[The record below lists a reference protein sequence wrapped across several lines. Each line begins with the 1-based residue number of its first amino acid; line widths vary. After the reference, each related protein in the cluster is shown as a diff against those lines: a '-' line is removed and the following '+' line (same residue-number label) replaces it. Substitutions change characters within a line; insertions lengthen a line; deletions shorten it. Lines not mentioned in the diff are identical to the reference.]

1 MKTVEVNL
9 FGRVVEPENFNELI
23 EIITYELKSSSINV
37 KLWRGQGDISW
48 PIHSG
53 AYRRIFNEN
62 LDSVKE
68 EDIMVYEK
76 RLIDQARHK
85 SFEYQDGRMLTDIE
99 ILAKLQHHGAA
110 TRLVDFSKNALIAL
124 WFCSNSCPSKTG
136 LLLGVHSSCVVGFES
151 TTHASKSDYN
161 SFADELSSK
170 EYPML
175 LDPPIVSPRI
185 SAQHGLFLYSKVSDS
200 PMGSLKLPNNENDR
214 IFIAI
219 KPQLKESIK
228 TILMHS
234 FNIRDETIFPDFD
247 GFAAANS
254 TQKSIGDMYRW

>member
-1 MKTVEVNL
+1 MNTVEFDL

-23 EIITYELKSSSINV
+23 EIITRDLKPGSTNV

-53 AYRRIFNEN
+53 AYRRILHANSDF
-62 LDSVKE
+62 VKE
-68 EDIMVYEK
+68 EDIIIYEK
-76 RLIDQARHK
+76 RLINQARHK
-85 SFEYQDGRMLTDIE
+85 GFGYQDGRILTDIE

-124 WFCSNSCPSKTG
+124 WFCINSSPSETG
-136 LLLGVHSSCVVGFES
+136 LLLGVHSSCVGGFES
-151 TTHASKSDYN
+151 TIHANKNDYN
-161 SFADELSSK
+161 NFADELSSK

-175 LDPPIVSPRI
+175 IDPPIVSPRI

-219 KPQLKESIK
+219 KPHLKEIIK
-228 TILMHS
+228 EILMHS
-234 FNIRDETIFPDFD
+234 FNIRDETIYPDLD
-247 GFAAANS
+247 GFSAANS
-254 TQKSIGDMYRW
+254 TLKSIGDMYRW